1 MELTKEELNVIIACL
16 SNATIKG
23 GDGQFFGKLIN
34 KVKIMAEQPETEV
47 KPEVEEKSEA
57 KTEDK

>member
-1 MELTKEELNVIIACL
+1 MELTKEELGVIISCL

-34 KVKIMAEQPETEV
+34 KVKIMAEQPEPEV
-47 KPEVEEKSEA
+47 KPEEEVKPET
-57 KTEDK
+57 KTEKK